1 MTEAHL
7 SVDDDHP
14 IQHPIQDPIPIDT
27 PEMRQFIRESI
38 HDIKM
43 RQDERK
49 SINEGIMSIITDLEA
64 QGISRQAVKESLK
77 RLKMSEDQRLERDA
91 SYALCVKALEIG
103 EQPDLFV
110 DPPGQED
117 AA

>member
-1 MTEAHL
+1 MSNENL
-7 SVDDDHP
+7 SDANQSETP
-14 IQHPIQDPIPIDT
+14 SPIDT
-27 PEMRQFIRESI
+27 PDMRNFIRENI
-38 HDIKM
+38 HEIRTK
-43 RQDERK
+43 QDDRK
-49 SINEGIMSIITDLEA
+49 SINEGIASIISNLEA
-64 QGISRQAVKESLK
+64 KGISRQAVKESLK

-110 DPPGQED
+110 DPPEQED